1 MKRNLLHVSMFIL
14 IIGVTVG
21 TVQNPFT
28 STYLDSMKAQT
39 TMVSK
44 TQDNR
49 LFEQLQKKAGEVNKP
64 PINAAVDRVWKA
76 VPGYNG
82 VELDVDASYKK
93 MRGLKTIDDKKLV
106 FKQIPPK
113 VKLNDL
119 PPSPIYKGNPE
130 KPMVSLLVNVAWGN
144 EYLPKLLKTMKEA
157 HVHSTFFLDGS
168 WVKKNPSLAKMI
180 LDEGHEIGNHAYTHP
195 DLKKMTNERIRDEL
209 SSTNRV
215 IEATLGKKRIPKW
228 FAPPSGSYRDDV
240 VKIAAEQKMKT
251 ILWTVDTVDWR
262 NPDPG
267 RMAES
272 VVKKV
277 HPGAMVLMH
286 PTSSTADGL
295 KRIIGGIKAK
305 GYSIGTVSELMNEQR
320 MITKPPVK

>member
-1 MKRNLLHVSMFIL
+1 MKRNLLHVGMVIL
-14 IIGVTVG
+14 IVGVTVG

-28 STYLDSMKAQT
+28 STYLQSMKAQT
-39 TMVSK
+39 AAVSK
-44 TQDNR
+44 MQGNSLYD
-49 LFEQLQKKAGEVNKP
+49 QLQKKAGEVNKAP
-64 PINAAVDRVWKA
+64 VNAAVDRVWKA

-93 MRGLKTIDDKKLV
+93 MRGSKTIDDKKLV
-106 FKQIPPK
+106 YKQIPPK

-195 DLKKMTNERIRDEL
+195 DLKRMTNERIREEL

-215 IEATLGKKRIPKW
+215 IEATLGKKNIPKW

-240 VKIAAEQKMKT
+240 IKIAAEQKMKT
-251 ILWTVDTVDWR
+251 ILWSVDTVDWR
-262 NPDPG
+262 KPEPG

-272 VVKKV
+272 VIRKV

-295 KRIIGGIKAK
+295 KRMIEGIKAK
-305 GYSIGTVSELMNEQR
+305 GYAIGTVSGLLDETRL
-320 MITKPPVK
+320 ITKTAVK